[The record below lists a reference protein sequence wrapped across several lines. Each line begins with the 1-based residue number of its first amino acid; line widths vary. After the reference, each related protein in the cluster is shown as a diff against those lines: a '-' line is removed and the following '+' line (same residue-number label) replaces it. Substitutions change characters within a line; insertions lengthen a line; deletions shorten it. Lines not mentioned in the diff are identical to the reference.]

1 MNLSNITL
9 ISITNQDKYLD
20 TVKAIDFT
28 CKSLDFADVKIISNI
43 KINDK
48 YEHIHNNAVNT
59 LVGYNEICIN
69 GLYDIV
75 KTDFCLIVQ
84 WDGFVI
90 NPQLWKNEFLNY
102 DYIGAPWDHA
112 VSKNRIG
119 NGGFSLR
126 SKKFLEVSKSLK
138 YEPHNC
144 EWLYDW
150 QANYRDVAPED
161 WFICYNNYE
170 YVVEQGVKFPNVKL
184 ASDFAIEYPVPC
196 HRFDKSDI
204 STYKSF
210 GFHGNFNTGAMSLL

>member
-1 MNLSNITL
+1 MNLSTITL

-20 TVKAIDFT
+20 TIKAIDFT
-28 CKSLDFADVKIISNI
+28 CKDLEFADVKIISNI

-48 YEHIHNNAVNT
+48 YEHIHNNAVDT
-59 LVGYNEICIN
+59 LIGYNEICIN
-69 GLYDIV
+69 SLYDIV

-90 NPQLWKNEFLNY
+90 NPQLWKNEFFNY

-144 EWLYDW
+144 KWLYDW

-170 YVVEQGVKFPNVKL
+170 YIVEQGVKFPNVKL

-196 HRFDKSDI
+196 HRFDKNDI